1 MNDIAFIGAGRVAT
15 TLSQALANAGWSVK
29 AVASKTMGSAE
40 ALASLLPNCQSV
52 SVAEASQHP
61 LVFLTVT
68 DDAISSVCSEL
79 TWHTGQSVIHC
90 SGATELLALESAAT
104 QGAQVGGFHPLQIF
118 SDPQSALRNL
128 PGSSV
133 SIEAA
138 DPALATM
145 LRDMAHAL
153 GMHPFD
159 LPAGTRALYHAS
171 AGYAA
176 SLLLP
181 LLHEA
186 VQLWR
191 ELGVDETQ
199 ALRALLPLAKGTL
212 ASVERRGLAG
222 ALSGPLSRGDLG
234 VLKKHCNALDG
245 LGGEHLTLYKTL
257 TRLQWPLLKG
267 SNRNWESSRQD
278 VEALLGNLP
287 G

>member
-29 AVASKTMGSAE
+29 AVASRNSDSAE
-40 ALASLLPNCQSV
+40 ALASLLPSCQAV
-52 SVAEASQHP
+52 SVVEASQHA

-68 DDAISSVCSEL
+68 DDSISSVCSEL

-90 SGATELLALESAAT
+90 SGATELLALESAEA

-118 SDPQSALRNL
+118 SDPLSALRNL

-133 SIEAA
+133 AIEAA
-138 DPALATM
+138 DPVLAMT
-145 LRDMAHAL
+145 LRDMAHGL
-153 GMHPFD
+153 GMHPLD
-159 LPAGTRALYHAS
+159 LPPGSRALYHAS

-191 ELGVDETQ
+191 ELGVDEAQ

-234 VLKKHCNALDG
+234 VLQKHCDALNV
-245 LGGEHLTLYKTL
+245 LGGEHLAFYKTL
-257 TRLQWPLLKG
+257 TCRQWPLLKG
-267 SNRNWESSRQD
+267 SNRDWDSSRQD
-278 VEALLGNLP
+278 VDALLGKLP
-287 G
+287 E

>member
-29 AVASKTMGSAE
+29 AVASRAMESAE
-40 ALASLLPNCQSV
+40 SLASLLPDCQAV
-52 SVAEASQHP
+52 SVVEACQHP

-79 TWHTGQSVIHC
+79 TWHTGQSVVHC
-90 SGATELLALESAAT
+90 SGATETLALESAAA

-133 SIEAA
+133 AIEAA
-138 DPALATM
+138 DPTLATT
-145 LRDMAHAL
+145 LRDMANAL

-159 LPAGTRALYHAS
+159 LPAGSRSLYHAG

-191 ELGVDETQ
+191 ELGVDEAQ
-199 ALRALLPLAKGTL
+199 ALQALLPLAKGTL

-234 VLKKHCNALDG
+234 VLQKHLDALTP
-245 LGGEHLTLYKTL
+245 LGDEHLSFYKTL
-257 TRLQWPLLKG
+257 TRRQWPLLRASKPG
-267 SNRNWESSRQD
+267 SAHAKQSIE
-278 VEALLGNLP
+278 VLLGKLP

>member
-15 TLSQALANAGWSVK
+15 TLSQALAHAGWSVK
-29 AVASKTMGSAE
+29 AVASRTMGSAE
-40 ALASLLPNCQSV
+40 ALASHLPDCRAV
-52 SVAEASQHP
+52 SVASASQHP
-61 LVFLTVT
+61 FVFLTVT
-68 DDAISSVCSEL
+68 DDAISGLCSKL
-79 TWHTGQSVIHC
+79 TWQPGQSVVHC
-90 SGATELLALESAAT
+90 SGATEILALESAAA

-118 SDPQSALRNL
+118 SDPLSAISNL

-133 SIEAA
+133 AIEAA
-138 DPALATM
+138 SPALATT
-145 LRDMAHAL
+145 LRDMAQGL
-153 GMHPFD
+153 GMHPFE
-159 LPAGTRALYHAS
+159 LPAGSRALYHAS

-186 VQLWR
+186 VQLLR
-191 ELGVDETQ
+191 EVGLDEAQ

-234 VLKKHCNALDG
+234 VLQKHCDALDR
-245 LGGEHLTLYKTL
+245 LGGDHLAFYKAL
-257 TRLQWPLLKG
+257 TRRQWPLLKG
-267 SNRNWESSRQD
+267 SNRDWESSRQD
-278 VEALLGNLP
+278 VETLLGKLL